1 MNASA
6 ISQGP
11 TVSGNPTPWR
21 VAVAWGAVLL
31 TPIAFAVGFVM
42 GYALGLDPSIA
53 NPLTG
58 WDAAWRV
65 VILWLIV
72 VALSVVGIVMGWSAH
87 RHGEPLA
94 RTATVVNALV
104 FVVLTLMTLVSG
116 LVDAFA

>member
-1 MNASA
+1 MNASTM
-6 ISQGP
+6 SHGP
-11 TVSGNPTPWR
+11 TVAGSHTPWR

-31 TPIAFAVGFVM
+31 TPIAFAVGFVL

-65 VILWLIV
+65 VILWLV
-72 VALSVVGIVMGWSAH
+72 VVGASVVGMVMGWCAH
-87 RHGEPLA
+87 RHAEPSA
-94 RTATVVNALV
+94 RVAVAMNAIV
-104 FVVLTLMTLVSG
+104 FVVLTLMTLVGG